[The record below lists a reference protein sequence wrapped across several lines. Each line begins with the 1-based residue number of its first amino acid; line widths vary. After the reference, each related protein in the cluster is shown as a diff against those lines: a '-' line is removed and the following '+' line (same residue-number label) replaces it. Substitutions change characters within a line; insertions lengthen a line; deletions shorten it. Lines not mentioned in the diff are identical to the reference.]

1 MPTTFKFESRDAASA
16 AAAARIAGFVNARLT
31 RDDSAAFVVGGGS
44 TPGQCFEYLSG
55 YELDW
60 QKVQVVLSDERWVPN
75 SDSDSNERLI
85 RTTLLVGNASAASVL
100 PIYQDDLSVDERCD
114 SLQEFLPQKG
124 FACSMIGMGT
134 DGHFASLFPDADSLD
149 AGLSL
154 GNQRFY
160 MPVRTDASQHPRISM
175 TLPAILQSPEI
186 LLLFFGKEKLTVYEK
201 ALAGDE
207 SYPITAL
214 LAQKEVPVS
223 LYWAP

>member
-1 MPTTFKFESRDAASA
+1 VSKTLKFESREAASV
-16 AAAARIAGFVNARLT
+16 AAAARIAGLVNASLN
-31 RDDSAAFVVGGGS
+31 RDESAAFVFGGGS

-60 QKVQVVLSDERWVPN
+60 KRVQVVLSDERWVPN
-75 SDSDSNERLI
+75 SNSDSNERLI

-114 SLQEFLPQKG
+114 SLQDFLPPGG
-124 FACSMIGMGT
+124 FACSMIGMGA

-149 AGLSL
+149 AGLKL
-154 GNQRFY
+154 DNQRFY
-160 MPVRTDASQHPRISM
+160 MPVRTEASPHPRISM
-175 TLPAILQSPEI
+175 TLHAIMQSPEI
-186 LLLFFGKEKLTVYEK
+186 LLLFFGEEKLAVYEQ

-214 LAQKEVPVS
+214 LAQEKVPVS